1 MDDRRSGPSEAMMK
15 RVDLAAAVREV
26 NKQPPTVKLCRAD
39 VRTMAV
45 CPLYWSACGR

>member
-1 MDDRRSGPSEAMMK
+1 MK
-15 RVDLAAAVREV
+15 NRTDLAAGVRAV

-39 VRTMAV
+39 VLTMPV